1 MNRYAVHAER
11 ALAGTLP
18 SRTEALELLRTPDD
32 DLRELLLAAYEVRQR
47 HWGRQVKLCMLRNAR
62 SGLCPEDCHYCS
74 QSAVST
80 AAIDTYRLMPT
91 DELVEGA
98 HAAVARGARR
108 YCMVTSGRGPSARD
122 IDQLSSATRAIREAY
137 PELEIC
143 ISAGIMD
150 EAQARELKAAG
161 VGWVNHNLNTSARFH
176 PEICT
181 THTYGDRVGTVRAV
195 KRAGLSVCCGGIIGM
210 GEDDEDVVD
219 LAFAL
224 RELEVDSLPLNFLLS
239 IDGTP
244 LAGRGVMSP
253 TRALRA
259 LCLMRFT
266 NPASDIRAAG
276 GRERNLGD
284 WQGLV
289 LYPANSVFVEG
300 YLTTA
305 GLATAP
311 TRQLVE
317 AMGFVVEGEVEVV
330 DEASAPTGPPVVP
343 APQA

>member
-1 MNRYAVHAER
+1 LVVSRSAVLAER
-11 ALAGTLP
+11 ALA
-18 SRTEALELLRTPDD
+18 SEALSRDEAHTVLRTRDD
-32 DLRELLLAAYEVRQR
+32 DLRDLLLAAFQVRER

-74 QSAVST
+74 QSAVSN
-80 AAIDTYRLMPT
+80 APIDTYRLMPT
-91 DELVEGA
+91 EELIDGA
-98 HAAVARGARR
+98 RAAVARGARR

-122 IDQLSSATRAIREAY
+122 IGQLGTATRAIKSEY
-137 PELEIC
+137 PDLEIC
-143 ISAGIMD
+143 VSLGIMD
-150 EAQARELKAAG
+150 EAQARDLKAAG
-161 VGWVNHNLNTSARFH
+161 VGWVNHNLNTSERFH

-181 THTYGDRVGTVRAV
+181 THTYADRVGTIQAV
-195 KRAGLSVCCGGIIGM
+195 KRAGMKVCCGGIMGM
-210 GEDDEDVVD
+210 GEGDEDIVD

-224 RELEVDSLPLNFLLS
+224 RELGVDSLPLNFLLS

-244 LAGRGVMSP
+244 LEGRGDVSA

-276 GRERNLGD
+276 GRERNLGA
-284 WQGLV
+284 WQGLA

-300 YLTTA
+300 YLTTP

-311 TRQLVE
+311 TRVLVE
-317 AMGFVVEGEVEVV
+317 TMGFTVEGEVELV
-330 DEASAPTGPPVVP
+330 EEPPTELH
-343 APQA
+343 A

>member
-1 MNRYAVHAER
+1 MSRYAVFAER
-11 ALAGTLP
+11 ALAG
-18 SRTEALELLRTPDD
+18 EALSRDEAHAVLRTRDD
-32 DLRELLLAAYEVRQR
+32 DLRDLLLAAFQVRER

-74 QSAVST
+74 QSAVSN
-80 AAIDTYRLMPT
+80 APIDTYRLMPT
-91 DELVEGA
+91 EELIDGA
-98 HAAVARGARR
+98 RAAVARGARR

-122 IDQLSSATRAIREAY
+122 IGQLGTATRAIKSEY
-137 PELEIC
+137 PDLEIC
-143 ISAGIMD
+143 VSLGIMN
-150 EAQARELKAAG
+150 EAQARDLKAAG
-161 VGWVNHNLNTSARFH
+161 VGWVNHNLNTSERFH

-181 THTYGDRVGTVRAV
+181 THTYADRVGTIQAV
-195 KRAGLSVCCGGIIGM
+195 KRAGMKVCCGGIMGM
-210 GEDDEDVVD
+210 GEGDEDIVD

-224 RELEVDSLPLNFLLS
+224 RELGVDSLPLNFLLS

-244 LAGRGVMSP
+244 LEGRGDVSA

-276 GRERNLGD
+276 GRERNLGA
-284 WQGLV
+284 WQGLA

-300 YLTTA
+300 YLTTP

-311 TRQLVE
+311 TRVLVE
-317 AMGFVVEGEVEVV
+317 TMGFTVEGEVELV
-330 DEASAPTGPPVVP
+330 DESPTELH
-343 APQA
+343 A

>member
-1 MNRYAVHAER
+1 VVVNRYAVHAER
-11 ALAGTLP
+11 ALAGEAP
-18 SRTEALELLRTPDD
+18 SRAEALAILQAPDS
-32 DLRELLLAAYEVRQR
+32 DLRDLLLAAFAVRER
-47 HWGRQVKLCMLRNAR
+47 HWGRRVKLCMLRNAR

-74 QSAVST
+74 QSAVSE

-91 DELVEGA
+91 EELVAGA
-98 HAAVARGARR
+98 RAAVGRGARR

-122 IDQLSSATRAIREAY
+122 IGQISTATQAIRAEY
-137 PELEIC
+137 PDLEIC
-143 ISAGIMD
+143 VSLGILD

-161 VGWVNHNLNTSARFH
+161 VGWVNHNLNTSERFH

-181 THTYGDRVGTVRAV
+181 THTYGDRVGTIKAV
-195 KRAGLSVCCGGIIGM
+195 KRAGLAVCCGGIIGM
-210 GEDDEDVVD
+210 GEGDDDVVD

-224 RELEVDSLPLNFLLS
+224 REIGVDSLPLNFLLA

-244 LAGRGVMSP
+244 LADAGQVSA

-276 GRERNLGD
+276 GRERNLGS
-284 WQGLV
+284 WQGLA

-311 TRQLVE
+311 TRDLVT
-317 AMGFVVEGEVEVV
+317 AMGFTVEGEVEMVG
-330 DEASAPTGPPVVP
+330 DAPVELH
-343 APQA
+343 A

>member
-1 MNRYAVHAER
+1 VSRYGVFAER
-11 ALAGTLP
+11 ALAGEAP
-18 SRTEALELLRTPDD
+18 SRAEALAILAAPDD
-32 DLRELLLAAYEVRQR
+32 DLRDLLLAAFRVREHR
-47 HWGRQVKLCMLRNAR
+47 WGRRVKLCMLRNAR

-80 AAIDTYRLMPT
+80 AAIDTYRLLPV
-91 DELVEGA
+91 DELVA
-98 HAAVARGARR
+98 SARAAAARGARR

-122 IDQLSSATRAIREAY
+122 IGEITAATRAIRAEH
-137 PELEIC
+137 PDMEIC
-143 ISAGIMD
+143 VSLGIMD

-161 VGWVNHNLNTSARFH
+161 VGWVNHNLNTSERFH

-181 THTYGDRVGTVRAV
+181 THTYGDRVGTIRAV
-195 KRAGLSVCCGGIIGM
+195 KSAGLSVCCGGIIGM
-210 GEDDEDVVD
+210 GEEDADVVD

-224 RELEVDSLPLNFLLS
+224 RELGVDSLPLNFLLA

-244 LAGRGVMSP
+244 FAGAGQVAA

-276 GRERNLGD
+276 GRERSLGA
-284 WQGLV
+284 WQGLA
-289 LYPANSVFVEG
+289 LYPANSVFIEG
-300 YLTTA
+300 YLTTP
-305 GLATAP
+305 GLATQP

-317 AMGFVVEGEVEVV
+317 SMGFTVEGELEMV
-330 DEASAPTGPPVVP
+330 DDGDAP
-343 APQA
+343 ALHA

>member
-1 MNRYAVHAER
+1 MSRWTVHAER
-11 ALAGTLP
+11 ALRGDAP
-18 SRTEALELLRTPDD
+18 SRHEALEVLRAPDAE
-32 DLRELLLAAYEVRQR
+32 LRDLLLAAFTVRER
-47 HWGRQVKLCMLRNAR
+47 HWGRAVKLCMLRNAR

-74 QSAVST
+74 QSASST
-80 AAIDTYRLMPT
+80 APIDTYRLMPT
-91 DELVEGA
+91 EDLVAGA
-98 HAAVARGARR
+98 RAAATRGARR

-122 IDQLSSATRAIREAY
+122 VAAMSAAVRTIRAEH

-143 ISAGIMD
+143 VSLGIMD

-161 VGWVNHNLNTSARFH
+161 VGWVNHNLNTSERFH

-181 THTYGDRVGTVRAV
+181 THTYADRVGTVLAA
-195 KRAGLSVCCGGIIGM
+195 KRAGLAVCCGGIIGM
-210 GEDDEDVVD
+210 GEGDEDVVD

-224 RELEVDSLPLNFLLS
+224 RELGVDSLPLNFLLR

-244 LAGRGVMSP
+244 LVDAEPISP

-284 WQGLV
+284 WQGLA
-289 LYPANSVFVEG
+289 LYAANSVFIEG
-300 YLTTA
+300 YLTTP
-305 GLATAP
+305 GLATSP
-311 TRQLVE
+311 TRRLIE
-317 AMGFVVEGEVEVV
+317 TMGFVVE
-330 DEASAPTGPPVVP
+330 DEGAASMAMAATSP
-343 APQA
+343 A

>member
-1 MNRYAVHAER
+1 MNRYAEHAER
-11 ALAGTLP
+11 ALAGEAP
-18 SRTEALELLRTPDD
+18 SRADALAILQSPDR
-32 DLRELLLAAYEVRQR
+32 DLRDLLLAAFTVREH
-47 HWGRQVKLCMLRNAR
+47 HWGRRVKLCMLRNAR
-62 SGLCPEDCHYCS
+62 SGLCQEDCHYCS
-74 QSAVST
+74 QSAVSE
-80 AAIDTYRLMPT
+80 AAIDTYP
-91 DELVEGA
+91 LVPSADLVAGA
-98 HAAVARGARR
+98 RAAVARGARR

-122 IDQLSSATRAIREAY
+122 VGEMSAVTRTIRAEH

-143 ISAGIMD
+143 VSLGIMD

-161 VGWVNHNLNTSARFH
+161 VGWVNHNLNTSERFH
-176 PEICT
+176 SEICT
-181 THTYGDRVGTVRAV
+181 THTYGDRVGTIQAV
-195 KRAGLSVCCGGIIGM
+195 KRAGLAVCSGGIIGM
-210 GEDDEDVVD
+210 GEEDADVVD

-224 RELEVDSLPLNFLLS
+224 RELGVDSLPLNFLLA

-244 LAGRGVMSP
+244 LANVGQGSP

-276 GRERNLGD
+276 GRERSLGS
-284 WQGLV
+284 WQGLA

-317 AMGFVVEGEVEVV
+317 SMGFTVEGEVEMI
-330 DEASAPTGPPVVP
+330 DDPPTTVH
-343 APQA
+343 A

>member
-1 MNRYAVHAER
+1 VSQYTVHAER
-11 ALAGTLP
+11 ALAGEAP
-18 SRTEALELLRTPDD
+18 SRDDALAILRSPDD
-32 DLRELLLAAYEVRQR
+32 DLRDLLLAAYTVRER

-74 QSAVST
+74 QSAVSE
-80 AAIDTYRLMPT
+80 AAIDTYRLQPT
-91 DELVEGA
+91 EALVEGA

-122 IDQLSSATRAIREAY
+122 VAAIGDATRAILAAH
-137 PELEIC
+137 PDLEIC
-143 ISAGIMD
+143 VSLGIMD
-150 EAQARELKAAG
+150 ESQARDLKAAG

-181 THTYGDRVGTVRAV
+181 THTYADRVATVQAV

-210 GEDDEDVVD
+210 GEQDEDVVD

-224 RELEVDSLPLNFLLS
+224 RELGVDSLPLNFLLA
-239 IDGTP
+239 IEGTP
-244 LAGRGVMSP
+244 LALAGAVAA

-266 NPASDIRAAG
+266 NPASDLRAAG

-284 WQGLV
+284 WQGLA

-311 TRQLVE
+311 TRRLVE
-317 AMGFVVEGEVEVV
+317 SMGFEVEHDVEVVEGSGAGVH
-330 DEASAPTGPPVVP
+330 AS
-343 APQA
+343 

>member
-1 MNRYAVHAER
+1 VVVNRYIEYAER
-11 ALAGTLP
+11 ALAGEAP
-18 SRTEALELLRTPDD
+18 SRAEALAIVQSPDE
-32 DLRELLLAAYEVRQR
+32 DLRDLLLAAFSVRER
-47 HWGRQVKLCMLRNAR
+47 HWGRRVKLCMLRNAR

-74 QSAVST
+74 QSAVSE
-80 AAIDTYRLMPT
+80 AGIETYRLMPT
-91 DELVEGA
+91 EDLLAGA

-108 YCMVTSGRGPSARD
+108 YCMVTSGRGPSVRD
-122 IDQLSSATRAIREAY
+122 IGAISAATRAIRAEH
-137 PELEIC
+137 PDLEIC
-143 ISAGIMD
+143 VSLGIMD
-150 EAQARELKAAG
+150 EAQARELKDAG
-161 VGWVNHNLNTSARFH
+161 VGWVNHNLNTSERFH
-176 PEICT
+176 PQICT
-181 THTYGDRVGTVRAV
+181 THTYEDRVGTIRAV

-210 GEDDEDVVD
+210 GEVDEDVVD

-224 RELEVDSLPLNFLLS
+224 RELGVDSLPLNFLLA

-244 LAGRGVMSP
+244 LASAGEVSA

-276 GRERNLGD
+276 GRERNLGS

-300 YLTTA
+300 YLTTT

-311 TRQLVE
+311 TRLLVE
-317 AMGFVVEGEVEVV
+317 SMGFTVEGDVEEIA
-330 DEASAPTGPPVVP
+330 DAPVEIH
-343 APQA
+343 A